1 MYGAVEILRKMLRIL
16 WKETKINAEVKAIRK
31 RQKKFIGVFNG
42 RDGIEK
48 LASCRHIQGQ
58 SSRGRWRK
66 IYVGIV
72 NSCSLTTNNILSNT
86 DFIQISG
93 VREVGDWLSS

>member
-48 LASCRHIQGQ
+48 LASCRHIRAEQQ
-58 SSRGRWRK
+58 RK
-66 IYVGIV
+66 MEKDICWHCKQLQLD
-72 NSCSLTTNNILSNT
+72 NK
-86 DFIQISG
+86 
-93 VREVGDWLSS
+93 